1 MLSLIDRDV
10 WPGWKPMQQWG
21 KISDS
26 AKELVKLMMNPKV
39 SERPSVNKCLEHP
52 WLTGNA
58 SNDDLGDIKEALK
71 SYQAKKKLKGAILGV
86 MATNRMKTGLLA
98 MLQNANVNETNTTT
112 TPQSTP
118 IVNVSQPSNSS
129 MSKISHPFKSLNI
142 HVLQGRELYAKD
154 KNGKSD
160 PYCQI
165 WVGPNKF
172 KTKVKAK
179 TLNPQ
184 WEKED
189 YTVSSEKCGKSP
201 AVILLECWDEN
212 VVLKDEFMGEFVV
225 KIDDIPMGES
235 QNWYKLNP
243 SKDRKKK
250 GSVSGEILLMFNKV

>member
-1 MLSLIDRDV
+1 MLSLIERGV

-98 MLQNANVNETNTTT
+98 ALQN
-112 TPQSTP
+112 
-118 IVNVSQPSNSS
+118 VNVSDNPTPVTTPLSNVSQGSNAS
-129 MSKISHPFKSLNI
+129 MSRLSTPFKTLNI

-189 YTVSSEKCGKSP
+189 FVVTSEKCGKA

-212 VVLKDEFMGEFVV
+212 VVLKDEFMGEFVI
-225 KIDDIPMGES
+225 KIDDIQMGES

-250 GSVSGEILLMFNKV
+250 GSVSGEILLGFTKL